1 MRDRKHAAAIAAVAA
16 LFVSWV
22 VLGTASARAQEKK
35 GSPPDTT
42 RLTIVVTG
50 GDENK
55 PVAEASV
62 YIKSVPGAK
71 KDKKAKKEGKF
82 ELNLKTNQEG
92 ETHSPEIPQAKVLI
106 QVVAEKWKTF
116 GEYYDLQEDNQTIQI
131 HLERPTRF
139 Y

>member
-1 MRDRKHAAAIAAVAA
+1 MRVKWGAAGIASFAA
-16 LFVSWV
+16 LFVWIAF
-22 VLGTASARAQEKK
+22 GTANVRAQKK
-35 GSPPDTT
+35 EVSPPKTT

-50 GDENK
+50 GENNK

-62 YIKSVPGAK
+62 YVKSVPGERVGK
-71 KDKKAKKEGKF
+71 KGKKEGKF

-92 ETHSPEIPQAKVLI
+92 ETHSPAIPQAKVLI

-116 GEYYDLQEDNQTIQI
+116 GEYYDLQQDNQTIQI